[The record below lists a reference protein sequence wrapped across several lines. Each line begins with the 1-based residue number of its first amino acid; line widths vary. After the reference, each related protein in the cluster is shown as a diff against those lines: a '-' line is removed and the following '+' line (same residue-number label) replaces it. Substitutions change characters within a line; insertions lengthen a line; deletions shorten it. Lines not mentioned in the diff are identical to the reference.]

1 MQGVVR
7 YKMAYGLA
15 TMQRERR
22 LRIRR
27 GEPIRECGLDLFPIT
42 MDHYEDFI
50 QCKDALVI
58 RLSSLPVRYV
68 SYDYLSAIFALEMDA
83 LANSNS
89 LSTGGL
95 FFRLMRLF
103 GLSVRIDMTA
113 ELLNQSI
120 YYRVNGGD
128 IFIDTIEINQ
138 TGADGNPNTA
148 RITPFQFSSVL
159 RPLIAAQNQIVLPDE
174 SENAELVEAYDK
186 KKEIAQRGV
195 ALKTDLDDL
204 VSAVAYHSGVS
215 DAEIMDWNV
224 RDFENRR
231 RAIERDKRYM
241 LYAQA
246 EMGGMVTFKNG
257 NPYPSWCFDAAD
269 DTLGTMEYAE
279 LAKTLSGAAA
289 PGAGLPG

>member
-1 MQGVVR
+1 
-7 YKMAYGLA
+7 MAYGLA
-15 TMQRERR
+15 NMQRERR
-22 LRIRR
+22 LHIRR

-50 QCKDALVI
+50 QCKDALTL
-58 RLSSLPVRYV
+58 RLSSLPVRFV
-68 SYDYLSAIFALEMDA
+68 SMDYLSAIFALELEA
-83 LANSNS
+83 IRNGTSGSA
-89 LSTGGL
+89 GGF

-103 GLSVRIDMTA
+103 GLSLRIEVSA
-113 ELLNQSI
+113 ELLNDCVF
-120 YYRVNGGD
+120 YRADGKEN
-128 IFIDTIEINQ
+128 ITIDHLELTQ

-148 RITPFQFSSVL
+148 TVTPFQFSSIL

-174 SENAELVEAYDK
+174 SENADLVDAYEMK
-186 KKEIAQRGV
+186 KQIENKGV

-204 VSAVAYHSGVS
+204 VSSVAYLSGVS

-246 EMGGMVTFKNG
+246 EMSGMVTFKNG

-269 DTLGTMEYAE
+269 DKLGTMEYAE

>member
-1 MQGVVR
+1 
-7 YKMAYGLA
+7 MAYGLA

-22 LRIRR
+22 LHIRR
-27 GEPIRECGLDLFPIT
+27 GEPIRECGVDLYPIT

-50 QCKDALVI
+50 QCKDALCL

-68 SYDYLSAIFALEMDA
+68 SYDYLSAVFALELDA
-83 LANSNS
+83 LAEGKEPSMA
-89 LSTGGL
+89 TGGL

-103 GLSVRIDMTA
+103 GLSLRIEMTA
-113 ELLNQSI
+113 ERLNECIFYRAAEGNISI
-120 YYRVNGGD
+120 EYM
-128 IFIDTIEINQ
+128 EITQ
-138 TGADGNPNTA
+138 TGADGNPNTVK
-148 RITPFQFSSVL
+148 ITPFQFSSIL
-159 RPLIAAQNQIVLPDE
+159 RPLIAAQNQIELPDE
-174 SENAELVEAYDK
+174 SENAELVEAYEK
-186 KKEIAQRGV
+186 KKQIQDRGV

-204 VSAVAYHSGVS
+204 VSSVAFHSGVS

-246 EMGGMVTFKNG
+246 EMSGMVTFKNG
-257 NPYPSWCFDAAD
+257 NPYPSWCFDASD

-289 PGAGLPG
+289 PGSGFGA

>member
-1 MQGVVR
+1 
-7 YKMAYGLA
+7 MAYGLA

-22 LRIRR
+22 LHIRR
-27 GEPIRECGLDLFPIT
+27 GEPIRECGVDLYPIT

-50 QCKDALVI
+50 QCKDALCL

-68 SYDYLSAIFALEMDA
+68 SLDYLSAVFALELDA
-83 LANSNS
+83 LSEGKEPSMA
-89 LSTGGL
+89 TGGL

-103 GLSVRIDMTA
+103 GLSLRIEMTA
-113 ELLNQSI
+113 EKLNECIFYRASEGNISI
-120 YYRVNGGD
+120 EYMEL
-128 IFIDTIEINQ
+128 TQ
-138 TGADGNPNTA
+138 TGADGNPNTVK
-148 RITPFQFSSVL
+148 ITPFQFSSIL
-159 RPLIAAQNQIVLPDE
+159 RPLIAAQNQIILPDE
-174 SENAELVEAYDK
+174 SENAELVDAYEK
-186 KKEIAQRGV
+186 KKQIQDRGV

-204 VSAVAYHSGVS
+204 VSSVAYHSGVS

-246 EMGGMVTFKNG
+246 EMSGMVTFKNG

-289 PGAGLPG
+289 PGSGLGI

>member
-1 MQGVVR
+1 
-7 YKMAYGLA
+7 MAYGLA

-27 GEPIRECGLDLFPIT
+27 GEPIRECGLDLYPIT

-50 QCKDALVI
+50 QCKDAVVI

-68 SYDYLSAIFALEMDA
+68 SMDYLSAIFAMEYDA
-83 LANSNS
+83 LNDARVH
-89 LSTGGL
+89 GGL

-103 GLSVRIDMTA
+103 GLSLRIEMTTEQIA
-113 ELLNQSI
+113 ESVFYRMSGGGISI
-120 YYRVNGGD
+120 EYMEFTQV
-128 IFIDTIEINQ
+128 
-138 TGADGNPNTA
+138 GADGNPNTA

-159 RPLIAAQNQIVLPDE
+159 RPLIAAQNQIILPDE
-174 SENAELVEAYDK
+174 SENAELVDAYEK
-186 KKEIAQRGV
+186 KREIQQRGV
-195 ALKTDLDDL
+195 SLKTDLDDL
-204 VSAVAYHSGVS
+204 VSSVALHSGVS

-246 EMGGMVTFKNG
+246 EMSGMVTFKNG

>member
-1 MQGVVR
+1 
-7 YKMAYGLA
+7 MAYGLA

-27 GEPIRECGLDLFPIT
+27 GEPIRECGLDLYPIT

-50 QCKDALVI
+50 RYKDALVM

-83 LANSNS
+83 PAKDGQSA
-89 LSTGGL
+89 TGGL
-95 FFRLMRLF
+95 FYRLMQLL
-103 GLSVRIDMTA
+103 GLSLRIEMT
-113 ELLNQSI
+113 EERLNKSI
-120 YYRVNGGD
+120 FYRVSNGD
-128 IFIDTIEINQ
+128 VSIDSMEFTQ
-138 TGADGNPNTA
+138 TDADGNPNTA
-148 RITPFQFSSVL
+148 RITPFQFSSIL
-159 RPLIAAQNQIVLPDE
+159 RPLIAAQNQIELPDE
-174 SENAELVEAYDK
+174 SENAELVEAYEK
-186 KKEIAQRGV
+186 KREILHKGV

-204 VSAVAYHSGVS
+204 VSSVALHSGVS
-215 DAEIMDWNV
+215 DAEIMNWNV

-246 EMGGMVTFKNG
+246 EMSGMVTFKNG

-289 PGAGLPG
+289 SGAGLPG

>member
-1 MQGVVR
+1 
-7 YKMAYGLA
+7 MAYGLA

-22 LRIRR
+22 LHIRR
-27 GEPIRECGLDLFPIT
+27 GEPIRECGVDLYPIT

-50 QCKDALVI
+50 QCKDALTL
-58 RLSSLPVRYV
+58 RLSSLPVKYV
-68 SYDYLSAIFALEMDA
+68 SLDYLSAIFALELD
-83 LANSNS
+83 LISSGGDPNVT
-89 LSTGGL
+89 TGGM

-103 GLSVRIDMTA
+103 GLSLRIEMTV
-113 ELLNQSI
+113 ELMNQSI
-120 YYRVNGGD
+120 FYRAANGN
-128 IFIDTIEINQ
+128 ISIEYMEFTQ
-138 TGADGNPNTA
+138 PGADGNPNTA
-148 RITPFQFSSVL
+148 KITPFQFSSIL

-174 SENAELVEAYDK
+174 SENADLVSAYELK
-186 KKEIAQRGV
+186 KQIEQRGV

-204 VSAVAYHSGVS
+204 VSAVAYKSGVS

-231 RAIERDKRYM
+231 RAIERDMRHQ

-246 EMGGMVTFKNG
+246 EMSGMVTFKNG

-289 PGAGLPG
+289 PGAGIPG

>member
-1 MQGVVR
+1 
-7 YKMAYGLA
+7 MAYGLA
-15 TMQRERR
+15 NMQRERR
-22 LRIRR
+22 LHIRR

-50 QCKDALVI
+50 QCKDALTL
-58 RLSSLPVRYV
+58 RLSSLPVRFV
-68 SYDYLSAIFALEMDA
+68 SMDYLSAVFALELEA
-83 LANSNS
+83 IRNGTSGSA
-89 LSTGGL
+89 GGF
-95 FFRLMRLF
+95 FFRLMRFF
-103 GLSVRIDMTA
+103 GLSLRIEVSA
-113 ELLNQSI
+113 ELLNDCVF
-120 YYRVNGGD
+120 YRVDGQKNVT
-128 IFIDTIEINQ
+128 IDHLELTQ

-148 RITPFQFSSVL
+148 TVTPFQFSSIL

-174 SENAELVEAYDK
+174 SENADLVDAYEMK
-186 KKEIAQRGV
+186 KQIENKGV

-204 VSAVAYHSGVS
+204 VSSVAYLSGVS

-246 EMGGMVTFKNG
+246 EMSGMVTFKNG

-269 DTLGTMEYAE
+269 DKLGTMEYAE

>member
-1 MQGVVR
+1 
-7 YKMAYGLA
+7 MAYGLA

-50 QCKDALVI
+50 QCKDALTL

-68 SYDYLSAIFALEMDA
+68 SLDYLSAVFALELDA
-83 LANSNS
+83 LRSGDSGRSA
-89 LSTGGL
+89 GGF

-103 GLSVRIDMTA
+103 GLSLRIEMSA
-113 ELLNQSI
+113 ELLNDCM
-120 YYRVNGGD
+120 YYRAAGEGN
-128 IFIDTIEINQ
+128 ISIEYLELTQ
-138 TGADGNPNTA
+138 TGADGNPNSA
-148 RITPFQFSSVL
+148 QVTPFQFSSIL

-174 SENAELVEAYDK
+174 SENAELVEAYEMK
-186 KKEIAQRGV
+186 KQIDQKGV

-204 VSAVAYHSGVS
+204 VSSVAYASGVS

-231 RAIERDKRYM
+231 RAIERDKNFM
-241 LYAQA
+241 LFKQA
-246 EMGGMVTFKNG
+246 EMSGMVTFKNG

-269 DTLGTMEYAE
+269 DKLGTMEYAE

-289 PGAGLPG
+289 PGSGIPG

>member
-1 MQGVVR
+1 
-7 YKMAYGLA
+7 MAYGLA

-22 LRIRR
+22 LHIRR
-27 GEPIRECGLDLFPIT
+27 GEPIRECGVDLYPIT

-50 QCKDALVI
+50 QCKDALCL

-68 SYDYLSAIFALEMDA
+68 SLDYLSAVFALELDA
-83 LANSNS
+83 LSEGKEPS
-89 LSTGGL
+89 MTTGGL

-103 GLSVRIDMTA
+103 GLSLRIEMTA
-113 ELLNQSI
+113 ERLNECIFYRASEGNISI
-120 YYRVNGGD
+120 EYMEL
-128 IFIDTIEINQ
+128 TQ
-138 TGADGNPNTA
+138 TGADGNPNTV
-148 RITPFQFSSVL
+148 RITPFQFSSIL
-159 RPLIAAQNQIVLPDE
+159 RPLIAAQNQIELPDE
-174 SENAELVEAYDK
+174 SENAELVDAYQK
-186 KKEIAQRGV
+186 KKQIQDRGV

-204 VSAVAYHSGVS
+204 VSSVAYHSGVS

-246 EMGGMVTFKNG
+246 EMSGMVTFKNG
-257 NPYPSWCFDAAD
+257 NPYPSWCFDALD

-289 PGAGLPG
+289 PGSGLGV

>member
-1 MQGVVR
+1 
-7 YKMAYGLA
+7 MAYGLA

-27 GEPIRECGLDLFPIT
+27 GEPIRECGLDLYPIT

-68 SYDYLSAIFALEMDA
+68 SMDYLSAIFAMEYDA
-83 LANSNS
+83 LNDARVH
-89 LSTGGL
+89 GGL

-103 GLSVRIDMTA
+103 GLSLRIEMTTEQIA
-113 ELLNQSI
+113 ESVFYRMSGGGISI
-120 YYRVNGGD
+120 EYMEFTQV
-128 IFIDTIEINQ
+128 
-138 TGADGNPNTA
+138 GADGNPNTA

-159 RPLIAAQNQIVLPDE
+159 RPLIAAQNQIILPDE
-174 SENAELVEAYDK
+174 SENAELVDAYEK
-186 KKEIAQRGV
+186 KREIQQRGV
-195 ALKTDLDDL
+195 SLKTDLDDL
-204 VSAVAYHSGVS
+204 VSSVALHSGVS

-246 EMGGMVTFKNG
+246 EMSGMVTFKNG

-279 LAKTLSGAAA
+279 LAKTLSGAAS

>member
-1 MQGVVR
+1 
-7 YKMAYGLA
+7 MAYGLA

-22 LRIRR
+22 LHIRR
-27 GEPIRECGLDLFPIT
+27 GEPIRECGVDLYPIT

-50 QCKDALVI
+50 QCKDALCL

-68 SYDYLSAIFALEMDA
+68 SLDYLSAVFALELDA
-83 LANSNS
+83 LSEGKEPSMA
-89 LSTGGL
+89 TGGL

-103 GLSVRIDMTA
+103 GLSLRIEMTA
-113 ELLNQSI
+113 ELLNDCIFYRASEGNISI
-120 YYRVNGGD
+120 EY
-128 IFIDTIEINQ
+128 IELTQ
-138 TGADGNPNTA
+138 TGADGIPNTV
-148 RITPFQFSSVL
+148 RITPFQFSSIL
-159 RPLIAAQNQIVLPDE
+159 RPLIAAQNQIILPDE
-174 SENAELVEAYDK
+174 SENAELVDAYEK
-186 KKEIAQRGV
+186 KKQIQDRGV

-204 VSAVAYHSGVS
+204 VSSVAYHSGVS

-246 EMGGMVTFKNG
+246 EMSGMVTFKNG
-257 NPYPSWCFDAAD
+257 NPYPSWCFDALD

-289 PGAGLPG
+289 PGSGLGT

>member
-1 MQGVVR
+1 
-7 YKMAYGLA
+7 MAYGLA

-22 LRIRR
+22 LHIRR
-27 GEPIRECGLDLFPIT
+27 GEPIRECGVDLYPIT

-50 QCKDALVI
+50 QCKDALCL

-68 SYDYLSAIFALEMDA
+68 SLDYLSAIFALELDA
-83 LANSNS
+83 LREGNASAQAS
-89 LSTGGL
+89 GGL

-103 GLSVRIDMTA
+103 GLSLRIEMTA
-113 ELLNQSI
+113 EKLNDCIFYRSADGNISI
-120 YYRVNGGD
+120 EY
-128 IFIDTIEINQ
+128 IELIQ
-138 TGADGNPNTA
+138 TGADGNPNTV
-148 RITPFQFSSVL
+148 RITPFQFSSIL
-159 RPLIAAQNQIVLPDE
+159 RPLIAAQNQIELPDE
-174 SENAELVEAYDK
+174 SENAELVDAYEK
-186 KKEIAQRGV
+186 KKQIQDRGV

-204 VSAVAYHSGVS
+204 VSSVAYHSGVS

-246 EMGGMVTFKNG
+246 EMSGMVTFKNG
-257 NPYPSWCFDAAD
+257 NPYPSWCFDALD

-289 PGAGLPG
+289 PGSGLGI

>member
-1 MQGVVR
+1 
-7 YKMAYGLA
+7 MAYGLA
-15 TMQRERR
+15 NMQRERR
-22 LRIRR
+22 LHIRR

-50 QCKDALVI
+50 QCKDALTL
-58 RLSSLPVRYV
+58 RLSSLPVRFV
-68 SYDYLSAIFALEMDA
+68 SMDYLSAVFALELEA
-83 LANSNS
+83 IRNGTSGSA
-89 LSTGGL
+89 GGF

-103 GLSVRIDMTA
+103 GLSLRIEVSA
-113 ELLNQSI
+113 ELLNDCVF
-120 YYRVNGGD
+120 YRVDGQKNVT
-128 IFIDTIEINQ
+128 IDHLELTQ

-148 RITPFQFSSVL
+148 TVTPFQFSSIL

-174 SENAELVEAYDK
+174 SENADLVDAYEMK
-186 KKEIAQRGV
+186 KQIENKGV

-204 VSAVAYHSGVS
+204 VSSVAYLSGVS

-246 EMGGMVTFKNG
+246 EMSGMVTFKNG

-269 DTLGTMEYAE
+269 DKLGTMEYAE

-289 PGAGLPG
+289 PGAGGLPLANS

>member
-1 MQGVVR
+1 
-7 YKMAYGLA
+7 MAYGLA
-15 TMQRERR
+15 NMQRERR
-22 LRIRR
+22 LHIRR

-50 QCKDALVI
+50 QCKDALTL
-58 RLSSLPVRYV
+58 RLSSLPVRFV
-68 SYDYLSAIFALEMDA
+68 SMDYLSAIFALELEA
-83 LANSNS
+83 IRNGTSGSA
-89 LSTGGL
+89 GGF

-103 GLSVRIDMTA
+103 GLSLRIEVSA
-113 ELLNQSI
+113 ELLNDCVF
-120 YYRVNGGD
+120 YRADGQKN
-128 IFIDTIEINQ
+128 ITIDHLELTQ

-148 RITPFQFSSVL
+148 TVTPFQFSSIL

-174 SENAELVEAYDK
+174 SENADLVDAYEMK
-186 KKEIAQRGV
+186 KQIENKGV

-204 VSAVAYHSGVS
+204 VSSVAYLSGVS

-246 EMGGMVTFKNG
+246 EMSGMVTFKNG

-269 DTLGTMEYAE
+269 DKLGTMEYAE

-289 PGAGLPG
+289 PGAGGLPLANS

>member
-1 MQGVVR
+1 
-7 YKMAYGLA
+7 MAYGLA
-15 TMQRERR
+15 NMQRERR
-22 LRIRR
+22 LHIRR

-50 QCKDALVI
+50 QCKDALTL
-58 RLSSLPVRYV
+58 RLSSLPVRFV
-68 SYDYLSAIFALEMDA
+68 SMDYLSAIFALELEA
-83 LANSNS
+83 IRNGTSGSA
-89 LSTGGL
+89 GGF

-103 GLSVRIDMTA
+103 GLSLRIEVSA
-113 ELLNQSI
+113 ELLNDCVF
-120 YYRVNGGD
+120 YRSDGQKNVT
-128 IFIDTIEINQ
+128 IDHLELTQ

-148 RITPFQFSSVL
+148 TVTPFQFSSIL

-174 SENAELVEAYDK
+174 SENADLVDAYEMK
-186 KKEIAQRGV
+186 KQIENKGV

-204 VSAVAYHSGVS
+204 VSSVAYLSGVS

-246 EMGGMVTFKNG
+246 EMSGMVTFKNG

-269 DTLGTMEYAE
+269 DKLGTMEYAE

-289 PGAGLPG
+289 PGAGGLPLANS

>member
-1 MQGVVR
+1 
-7 YKMAYGLA
+7 MAYGLA

-22 LRIRR
+22 LHIRR
-27 GEPIRECGLDLFPIT
+27 GEPIRECGVDLYPIT

-50 QCKDALVI
+50 QCKDALCL

-68 SYDYLSAIFALEMDA
+68 SLDYLSAVFALELDA
-83 LANSNS
+83 LSEGKEPSMA
-89 LSTGGL
+89 TGGL

-103 GLSVRIDMTA
+103 GLSLRIEMTA
-113 ELLNQSI
+113 EKLNECIFYRASEGNISI
-120 YYRVNGGD
+120 EYMEL
-128 IFIDTIEINQ
+128 TQ
-138 TGADGNPNTA
+138 TGADGNPNTV
-148 RITPFQFSSVL
+148 RITPFQFSSIL
-159 RPLIAAQNQIVLPDE
+159 RPLIAAQNQIELPDE
-174 SENAELVEAYDK
+174 SENAELVDAYQK
-186 KKEIAQRGV
+186 KKQIQDRGV

-204 VSAVAYHSGVS
+204 VSSVAYHSGVS

-246 EMGGMVTFKNG
+246 EMSGMVTFKNG
-257 NPYPSWCFDAAD
+257 NPYPSWCFDALD

-289 PGAGLPG
+289 PGSGIGL

>member
-1 MQGVVR
+1 
-7 YKMAYGLA
+7 MAYGLA
-15 TMQRERR
+15 NMQRERR
-22 LRIRR
+22 LHIRR

-50 QCKDALVI
+50 QCKDALTL
-58 RLSSLPVRYV
+58 RLSSLPVRFV
-68 SYDYLSAIFALEMDA
+68 SMDYLSAIFALELEA
-83 LANSNS
+83 IRNGTSGVS
-89 LSTGGL
+89 GGF

-103 GLSVRIDMTA
+103 GLSLRIEVSA
-113 ELLNQSI
+113 ELLNDCVF
-120 YYRVNGGD
+120 YRADGKEN
-128 IFIDTIEINQ
+128 ITIDHLELTQ

-148 RITPFQFSSVL
+148 TVTPFQFSSIL

-174 SENAELVEAYDK
+174 SENADLVDAYEMK
-186 KKEIAQRGV
+186 KQIENKGV

-204 VSAVAYHSGVS
+204 VSSVAYLSGVS

-246 EMGGMVTFKNG
+246 EMSGMVTFKNG

-269 DTLGTMEYAE
+269 DKLGTMEYAE

-289 PGAGLPG
+289 PGAGLPD

>member
-1 MQGVVR
+1 
-7 YKMAYGLA
+7 MAYGLA

-22 LRIRR
+22 LHIRR

-50 QCKDALVI
+50 QCKDALCL

-68 SYDYLSAIFALEMDA
+68 SLDYLSAVFALEFDA
-83 LANSNS
+83 LQKGQDD
-89 LSTGGL
+89 LSSSFGGL

-103 GLSVRIDMTA
+103 GLSLRIEMTA
-113 ELLNQSI
+113 EKLNECIFYRASEGNISI
-120 YYRVNGGD
+120 EYMEL
-128 IFIDTIEINQ
+128 TQ
-138 TGADGNPNTA
+138 TGADGNPNTV
-148 RITPFQFSSVL
+148 RITPFQFSSTL
-159 RPLIAAQNQIVLPDE
+159 RPLIAAQNQIILPDE
-174 SENAELVEAYDK
+174 SENAELVDAYEK
-186 KKEIAQRGV
+186 KKQIQKGA

-204 VSAVAYHSGVS
+204 VSSVAYHSGVS

-246 EMGGMVTFKNG
+246 EMSGMVTFKNG
-257 NPYPSWCFDAAD
+257 NPYPSWCFDALD

-289 PGAGLPG
+289 PGSGLGI

>member
-1 MQGVVR
+1 
-7 YKMAYGLA
+7 MAYGLA

-27 GEPIRECGLDLFPIT
+27 GEPIRECGFDLYPIT
-42 MDHYEDFI
+42 MDHYEDFV
-50 QCKDALVI
+50 QCKDALVL

-68 SYDYLSAIFALEMDA
+68 SLDYLSAIFALELDA
-83 LANSNS
+83 LANGNDPN

-103 GLSVRIDMTA
+103 GLSLRIEMTA
-113 ELLNQSI
+113 ELLNDCVFYRAQDGNISI
-120 YYRVNGGD
+120 EYME
-128 IFIDTIEINQ
+128 FTQ
-138 TGADGNPNTA
+138 PGADGNPNTA
-148 RITPFQFSSVL
+148 KITPFQFSSII

-174 SENAELVEAYDK
+174 SENADLVDAYEK
-186 KKEIAQRGV
+186 KRQIEQRGV

-204 VSAVAYHSGVS
+204 VSSVAYHSGVS

-257 NPYPSWCFDAAD
+257 NPFPSWCFDAAD

-279 LAKTLSGAAA
+279 LAKTLSGAAS
-289 PGAGLPG
+289 PGSGIPG

>member
-1 MQGVVR
+1 
-7 YKMAYGLA
+7 MAYGLA

-22 LRIRR
+22 LHIRR
-27 GEPIRECGLDLFPIT
+27 GEPIRECGVDLYPIT

-50 QCKDALVI
+50 QCKDALCL

-68 SYDYLSAIFALEMDA
+68 SLDYLSAVFALELDA
-83 LANSNS
+83 LSEGKEPSMA
-89 LSTGGL
+89 TGGL

-103 GLSVRIDMTA
+103 GLSLRIEMTA
-113 ELLNQSI
+113 ERLNECIFYRASEGNISI
-120 YYRVNGGD
+120 EYMEL
-128 IFIDTIEINQ
+128 TQ
-138 TGADGNPNTA
+138 TGADGNPNTV
-148 RITPFQFSSVL
+148 RITPFQFSSIL
-159 RPLIAAQNQIVLPDE
+159 RPLIAAQNQIELPDE
-174 SENAELVEAYDK
+174 SENAELVDAYQK
-186 KKEIAQRGV
+186 KKQIQDRGV

-204 VSAVAYHSGVS
+204 VSSVAYHSGVS

-246 EMGGMVTFKNG
+246 EMSGMVTFKNG
-257 NPYPSWCFDAAD
+257 NPYPSWCFDALD

-289 PGAGLPG
+289 PGSGLGV

>member
-1 MQGVVR
+1 
-7 YKMAYGLA
+7 MAYGLA

-27 GEPIRECGLDLFPIT
+27 GEPIRECGLDLYPIT

-50 QCKDALVI
+50 RCKDALVM

-83 LANSNS
+83 PVKDGQSA
-89 LSTGGL
+89 TGGL
-95 FFRLMRLF
+95 FYRLMQLL
-103 GLSVRIDMTA
+103 GLSLRIEMT
-113 ELLNQSI
+113 EERLNKSI
-120 YYRVNGGD
+120 FYRVSNGD
-128 IFIDTIEINQ
+128 VSIDSMEFTQ
-138 TGADGNPNTA
+138 TDADGNPNTA

-159 RPLIAAQNQIVLPDE
+159 RPLIAAQNQIELPDE
-174 SENAELVEAYDK
+174 SENAELVEAYEK
-186 KKEIAQRGV
+186 KREILHKGV

-204 VSAVAYHSGVS
+204 VSSVALHSGVS
-215 DAEIMDWNV
+215 DAEIMNWNV

-246 EMGGMVTFKNG
+246 EMSGMVTFKNG